1 VHSNDFTKQASQF
14 IACLSSFI
22 TEMRRCE
29 LLLRTFES
37 VVAVGGCSSQAASTH
52 ADAGN
57 NAAVSPER
65 DELIKYVST
74 YTFIYTRFTQGH
86 C

>member
-1 VHSNDFTKQASQF
+1 MHSNDFTKQASQF

-37 VVAVGGCSSQAASTH
+37 VVAVGSQAASTH

-57 NAAVSPER
+57 GAAVSPER
-65 DELIKYVST
+65 DELIKCVCPLIS
-74 YTFIYTRFTQGH
+74 
-86 C
+86 